1 MTDLIRSA
9 CLTHY
14 PELAR
19 AVGIDPLAMLRQ
31 VRLPLGCLAHQN
43 MRIAVP
49 KVRRLLE
56 ATAMAAGVDEFG
68 LRMAERGGLSNLGPV
83 ALIIRDQPTVGSAL
97 ESLSR
102 YIHIHH
108 EGMRLAIEPHGDIVI
123 VVLFL
128 RGGRPRVPRQS
139 VEMALGTVHGV
150 IRSLFGGEWRPLEV
164 HLMNPPPRNRAYYR
178 KFFRCDV
185 AFNSEFDAIMFPA
198 RDLERKIPTA
208 HPLIARY
215 VESRVDEFD
224 AQHNGWDGKIGQ
236 LIRMLLPAGG
246 CSIERVA
253 DHLACNRRTI
263 HRRLA
268 DCGTTFSEV
277 LDTQR
282 ADLVMHLI
290 KDRSR
295 SLAEIS
301 VMIGFSAQSAMAR
314 WFRERFGCSISEWRA
329 DPRERMRLAASR
341 R

>member
-19 AVGIDPLAMLRQ
+19 SVGLDPLAMLRK

-43 MRIAVP
+43 MRIAVA

-56 ATAMAAGVDEFG
+56 ITAMAAGVDEFG

-108 EGMRLAIEPHGDIVI
+108 EGMRLAIEPDGDIVI
-123 VVLFL
+123 IVLFL

-139 VEMALGTVHGV
+139 VEMALGTVFRV
-150 IRSLFGGEWRPLEV
+150 IQSLFGGEWRPQEV
-164 HLMNPPPRNRAYYR
+164 HLMNPPPRNRTYYR

-185 AFNSEFDAIMFPA
+185 AFNSEFDAILLPA
-198 RDLERKIPTA
+198 RDLDRKIPTA

-236 LIRMLLPAGG
+236 LIRMLLPAGD

-277 LDTQR
+277 LDAQR
-282 ADLVMHLI
+282 ADLVMHLV

-301 VMIGFSAQSAMAR
+301 IMIGFSAQSAMAR
-314 WFRERFGCSISEWRA
+314 WFRERFGCSITEWRN
-329 DPRERMRLAASR
+329 DPRERMRIAAGR
-341 R
+341 W

>member
-19 AVGIDPLAMLRQ
+19 SVGLDPETMLRR

-43 MRIAVP
+43 MRIAVA

-56 ATAMAAGVDEFG
+56 ITAMAAGVDEFG

-108 EGMRLAIEPHGDIVI
+108 EGMRLVIEPDGDIVI
-123 VVLFL
+123 IVLFL

-139 VEMALGTVHGV
+139 VEMALGTVYRV
-150 IRSLFGGEWRPLEV
+150 IQSLFGGEWRPLEV

-185 AFNSEFDAIMFPA
+185 AFNSELDAIVLSA
-198 RDLERKIPTA
+198 RDLDRKIPTA

-236 LIRMLLPAGG
+236 LVRMLLTAGD

-295 SLAEIS
+295 SLAEVS
-301 VMIGFSAQSAMAR
+301 VMTGFSAQSAMAR
-314 WFRERFGCSISEWRA
+314 WFRGRFGCSITAWRT
-329 DPRERMRLAASR
+329 DPRRRVLAAVDR
-341 R
+341 W

>member
-19 AVGIDPLAMLRQ
+19 SVGIDPEAMLRR

-43 MRIAVP
+43 MRIAVT

-56 ATAMAAGVDEFG
+56 VTATTAGVDEFG

-83 ALIIRDQPTVGSAL
+83 ALIIRDQPTVGAAL

-108 EGMRLAIEPHGDIVI
+108 EGMRLAIEPDGDIVI

-139 VEMALGTVHGV
+139 VEMALGTVYRV
-150 IRSLFGGEWRPLEV
+150 VESLFGGAWRPLEV

-185 AFNSEFDAIMFPA
+185 AFNSEFDAVLLPA
-198 RDLERKIPTA
+198 RDLDRKIPTA

-236 LIRMLLPAGG
+236 LIRMLLPAGD

-268 DCGTTFSEV
+268 DCGTTFSKV
-277 LDTQR
+277 LDAQR

-295 SLAEIS
+295 PLAEIAEM
-301 VMIGFSAQSAMAR
+301 VGFSAQSAMAR
-314 WFRERFGCSISEWRA
+314 WFRERFGCSITEWRS
-329 DPRERMRLAASR
+329 DPREQMRIAAGR
-341 R
+341 W

>member
-19 AVGIDPLAMLRQ
+19 SFGLDPEAMLRK

-43 MRIAVP
+43 MRIAVA

-56 ATAMAAGVDEFG
+56 VTALAADVDEFG

-108 EGMRLAIEPHGDIVI
+108 EGMRLAVEPDGDIVI
-123 VVLFL
+123 IVLFL

-139 VEMALGTVHGV
+139 VEMALGTVYRV
-150 IRSLFGGEWRPLEV
+150 IQSLFGGEWRPLEV

-185 AFNSEFDAIMFPA
+185 AFNSELDAILLPV
-198 RDLERKIPTA
+198 RDLDRKIPTA

-236 LIRMLLPAGG
+236 LIRMLLPAGD
-246 CSIERVA
+246 CSIKRVA
-253 DHLACNRRTI
+253 DHLACDRRTI

-268 DCGTTFSEV
+268 DCGTTFTDV
-277 LDTQR
+277 LDTHR
-282 ADLVMHLI
+282 GDLVMHLI

-314 WFRERFGCSISEWRA
+314 WFRGRFGCSITEWRA
-329 DPRERMRLAASR
+329 NPSQRIRMAAGR